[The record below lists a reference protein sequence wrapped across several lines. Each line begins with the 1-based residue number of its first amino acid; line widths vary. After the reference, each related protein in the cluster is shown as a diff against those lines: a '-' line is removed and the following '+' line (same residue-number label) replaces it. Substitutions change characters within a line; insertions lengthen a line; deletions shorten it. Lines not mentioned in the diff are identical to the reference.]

1 MSTEIKSPTFPESVI
16 DGTIANWIKQEG
28 EIVTQDEVIAEI
40 ETDKVVLEVVAPF
53 DGELKK
59 IVKNAGDTVT
69 SAEVIAEFERGDA
82 SSENVDTSDE
92 DTKSMQSEINQDQS
106 EALNS
111 LHETTQEIIPEETL
125 EPELEPITE
134 TSKAKAGPA
143 AKRLMSEE
151 SIDPKDVKPTGKGG
165 RITKA
170 DVIYHMNRIEE
181 TSPAPA
187 DNELQ
192 SFGEEER
199 IPMSRLRTTIAKRL
213 VKVKQETAMLTT
225 FNEVDMQ
232 PIKDLRAKYG
242 EEFFAEHGTKLGFMG
257 FFVSAAVQA
266 LRKFP
271 IVNASID
278 NEDIV
283 YHGFQD
289 IGVAVSTDR
298 GLVVPVVRDAGN
310 LSIADI
316 ELKITE
322 YSEKAR
328 ESKLSIEEMQGGT
341 FTISNGGIFG
351 SLLSTPILNAPQTA
365 ILGMHKIQDRPI
377 ALNGEVVIR
386 PMMYLAMSYDHRL
399 LDGKEAVTFLVAI
412 KELLESPERL
422 LLNL

>member
-28 EIVTQDEVIAEI
+28 DTVSQDEVIAEI

-69 SAEVIAEFERGDA
+69 SAEVIAEFEREDA
-82 SSENVDTSDE
+82 SSKDVDASDE
-92 DTKSMQSEINQDQS
+92 TTKSTQNEVNEVQSEKPLQ
-106 EALNS
+106 EAPEEN
-111 LHETTQEIIPEETL
+111 IPEETL
-125 EPELEPITE
+125 EPESEPEPISE

-170 DVIYHMNRIEE
+170 DVIAHMNPDGEV
-181 TSPAPA
+181 TPATV
-187 DNELQ
+187 DSELQ
-192 SFGEEER
+192 SSGEEER
-199 IPMSRLRTTIAKRL
+199 VPMSRLRSTIAKRL

-283 YHGFQD
+283 YHAFQD

-328 ESKLSIEEMQGGT
+328 EGKLSIEEMQGGT

-377 ALNGEVVIR
+377 ALNGEIVIR

-412 KELLESPERL
+412 KEMLESPERL